1 MKFLVMGAYG
11 LLGSRLC
18 PVLEAKG
25 HKVFKQGRRP
35 AADHKAD
42 PRDLSAVQRL
52 LAIIQPDVVINLNA
66 LTSVDRCEDAPGEA
80 YLANVRIVEVLVKA
94 LAKCP
99 AYLLQVSTDQVYS
112 GNGPHDETNPQPCN
126 VYALS
131 KYAGEL
137 ACHGVRSG
145 IFRTNLVGRSLT
157 SDRMGFTDWLHQA
170 FTQQEPLTLFDDVW
184 FSPVH
189 MDQLSLALE
198 RAATLRPA
206 GVFNLGAST
215 GASKAHFALEFA
227 RALGLD
233 SSSAAVGKLADM
245 SLRAPRPLDMRL
257 DVSAFEQT
265 MGWSLPNMDEVIAA
279 AAADYAQ

>member
-1 MKFLVMGAYG
+1 MGAYG

-35 AADHKAD
+35 AADHEAD
-42 PRDLSAVQRL
+42 PCDFSSVQRL

-66 LTSVDRCEDAPGEA
+66 LTTVDRCEDAPDEA

-112 GNGPHDETNPQPCN
+112 GDGPHDETNPQPCN

-137 ACHGVRSG
+137 ACHGVNAG
-145 IFRTNLVGRSLT
+145 VVRTNLVGRSLASNRT
-157 SDRMGFTDWLHQA
+157 GFTDWLHQA

-184 FSPVH
+184 FSPLH
-189 MDQLSLALE
+189 MEQLSLALE
-198 RAATLRPA
+198 RAGTQQPR
-206 GVFNLGAST
+206 GVFNLGART
-215 GASKAHFALEFA
+215 GMSKANFALEFA

-233 SSSAAVGKLADM
+233 SSPASIGKLADM
-245 SLRAPRPLDMRL
+245 SLRAARPLDMRL

-265 MGWSLPNMDEVIAA
+265 MGWSLANMDEVIAA
-279 AAADYAQ
+279 TAADYTQ